1 MMIET
6 DMLYAYV
13 KKEDWLKA
21 TANTIMLKISKGE
34 LSTVYASRE
43 SLHEIYYV
51 SKEENVSTNELIT
64 RVAALTAIKNLTFL
78 ETTYEIDLLA
88 LTLLNQYKMGSI
100 FDAYYAAT
108 TLNQIPD
115 HTIISTDTIFDSLPG
130 IKRIDPRE
138 FLNPQENT

>member
-6 DMLYAYV
+6 DVLYAYI
-13 KKEDWLKA
+13 KKEDWLKPI
-21 TANTIMLKISKGE
+21 ANKVILKIVRGE
-34 LSTVYASRE
+34 LGTVYASRE

-51 SKEENVSTNELIT
+51 SREEGISTNELIA
-64 RVAALTAIKNLTFL
+64 RFAALTTIENLVFL

-88 LTLLNQYKMGSI
+88 LALIRQYGLNSI

-108 TLNQIPD
+108 ALNQIQD
-115 HTIISTDTIFDSLPG
+115 HTIISTDTVFDNIPG

-138 FLNPQENT
+138 

>member
-6 DMLYAYV
+6 DILYAYI
-13 KKEDWLKA
+13 KKEDWLKP
-21 TANTIMLKISKGE
+21 TANKVMLKIARGE
-34 LSTVYASRE
+34 LGAVYASRE

-51 SKEENVSTNELIT
+51 SREEGVSTDELIT
-64 RVAALTAIKNLTFL
+64 RFAALTAIENLIFL

-88 LTLLNQYKMGSI
+88 LALIRQYGINSI

-108 TLNQIPD
+108 ALNQIPD
-115 HTIISTDTIFDSLPG
+115 HTIISTDTVFNIIPG

-138 FLNPQENT
+138 V